1 MPLIDVG
8 ERKVYHEIHGAAA
21 GTPLLLVAGM
31 AGSCQGWLPLQ
42 IPDFSPQLRVVS
54 FDHRGV
60 GGSSDPGGPFSTAQ
74 LADDAVALLDALG
87 IERAHVLGS
96 FMGGM
101 VAQEMALRHAD
112 RVDALLLTGT
122 YARPDAKRRLLI
134 EHWAKLA
141 QGGASLDALIRERLL
156 WTLLDETLESTELI
170 RSMIDFFEKDGM
182 PLTADV
188 LARQCGACLGH
199 DTVDRLGAVEHRTLV
214 ICGEEDRLTPPALN
228 QQVADNIPDARLV
241 TIPYAA
247 HLVLFEA
254 AEHYNRLVLRFIAE
268 GG

>member
-8 ERKVYHEIHGAAA
+8 QRKVYHEIHGDAA

-42 IPDFSPQLRVVS
+42 IPEFSKHHRVVS

-60 GGSSDPGGPFSTAQ
+60 GGSSDPGGPFNIAQ
-74 LADDAVALLDALG
+74 FADDAVELLDALG
-87 IERAHVLGS
+87 IGRAHVLGS

-112 RVDALLLTGT
+112 RVERLVLTGT
-122 YARPDAKRRLLI
+122 YARPDAKRRLLL

-141 QGGASLDALIRERLL
+141 QGGASLEALIRERLL

-170 RSMIDFFEKDGM
+170 HSMIEFFAKDGM
-182 PLTADV
+182 PLSAEV
-188 LARQCGACLGH
+188 LARQCDACLGH
-199 DTVDRLGAVEHRTLV
+199 DTADRLGDILHSTLV
-214 ICGEEDRLTPPALN
+214 ICGEQDRLTPTALN
-228 QQVADNIPDARLV
+228 RQVADSIPHARMIA
-241 TIPYAA
+241 IPYTA

-254 AEHYNRLVLRFIAE
+254 AEHYNRVVLQFIAE
-268 GG
+268 GR